1 MGVAGVGGP
10 CWYQRRTCPKCGVEL
25 VSSRL
30 PRLIMAPVWPAGG
43 RSTTPMSSL
52 HAIGRSTSRGFLSC
66 FSSFAGCCVNYV
78 EDNHLAN
85 GCPVRAA
92 SITCL
97 IASTVTW
104 ACSLFHPNR
113 LLPTE
118 RLRPGEHDIALP
130 DRPGRSDKIKSLQE
144 GGRPSDVTSG
154 VPRCQRSH
162 RTWP

>member
-43 RSTTPMSSL
+43 RSTTPVSSL
-52 HAIGRSTSRGFLSC
+52 HAIGAFDEPGILIVFLVICRLLRKLCRRQSSC
-66 FSSFAGCCVNYV
+66 QRLPSA
-78 EDNHLAN
+78 
-85 GCPVRAA
+85 AA